1 MFLRFRLSVFIFVS
15 AKLKLKE
22 MERTKKLEVAS
33 VSALTILFLALALL
47 NVGSLSMPSSYWA
60 PGSISGDNQII
71 FDFDHVQQVK
81 EVYIFLGDEKQTKF
95 DVYGGEPSEWRLLSS
110 YDNTHYCS
118 WERINLGNTSTRFLK
133 FAFDASESTGKIGE
147 ILAISGEDK
156 IIVPTR
162 VHKEGESDST
172 SGEDIERLIDEQ
184 DVVDFPVV
192 QTYKYSTYFDEVY
205 FVRAAHDYLNLR
217 EPPEAHPPL
226 GKLIIAGGI
235 ACFGMNP
242 FGWRILGVLAAAV
255 MIPLMFLF
263 GKRMFKSAMA
273 GLFAASL
280 LTFDFAHFAL
290 SRLATG
296 EIYIALFSLMMFYF
310 FFDYVRIVNDGEKEK
325 KAERRLFISVVCF
338 GFWFATKWTA
348 AFGLAAILI
357 LLLISNLRNKRP
369 FYSDY
374 KIILAGLFVSAAIY
388 IAAYIP
394 YMLSGTGHGLWDVF
408 MKQVGMFGYHAWSVV
423 GTTHPFSSPWW
434 SWPLMLKT
442 LWLYSNTV
450 NGTVSTIV
458 LMGNPAIW
466 WGGIPALIAI
476 AAKFLRDAMK
486 SKVQEQDYLCL
497 FILIPFILL
506 WLPYALITRTLFIY
520 HFVPAVPFMILAI
533 TYWMNELQQ
542 KVSKV
547 KFIAVI
553 IAVLILTA
561 VLFFLFYPVISG
573 YPIAFEYKESLRW
586 LEGWIF

>member
-1 MFLRFRLSVFIFVS
+1 
-15 AKLKLKE
+15 
-22 MERTKKLEVAS
+22 MERINKLEIAS
-33 VSALTILFLALALL
+33 VSALTILFLVLALL
-47 NVGSLSMPSSYWA
+47 NIGSLSMPSSYWA
-60 PGSISGDNQII
+60 PGSVSGDKQII
-71 FDFDHVQQVK
+71 FDFDQVHQVK
-81 EVYIFLGDEKQTKF
+81 EVYIFLGDEEQTKF
-95 DVYGGEPSEWRLLSS
+95 DVYGGDPGEWRLLSS
-110 YDNTHYCS
+110 YDNKHYCS
-118 WERINLGNTSTRFLK
+118 WEKINLGNTSTRSLK
-133 FAFDASESTGKIGE
+133 FVFDASESKGKIGE
-147 ILAISGEDK
+147 VLAISGEKHNK
-156 IIVPTR
+156 IIVP
-162 VHKEGESDST
+162 VSVYEEGESDGT
-172 SGEDIERLIDEQ
+172 SGYDIERLIDEQ

-192 QTYKYSTYFDEVY
+192 QTYEYGTYFDEVY

-235 ACFGMNP
+235 VCFGMNP
-242 FGWRILGVLAAAV
+242 FGWRILGVLAATA
-255 MIPLMFLF
+255 MIPIMFLF
-263 GKRMFKSAMA
+263 GKRMFKSSMA
-273 GLFAASL
+273 GLFAAFL

-310 FFDYVRIVNDGEKEK
+310 FFDYARIVSDGEGEK
-325 KAERRLFISVVCF
+325 KAEKRLFISVICF
-338 GFWFATKWTA
+338 GLWFATKWTA

-408 MKQVGMFGYHAWSVV
+408 KKQIGMFAYHAVSVV
-423 GTTHPFSSPWW
+423 EATHPFSSPWW

-442 LWLYSNTV
+442 LWLFSNTV
-450 NGTVSTIV
+450 NDTVSTIV

-466 WGGIPALIAI
+466 WGGIPALIVI
-476 AAKFLRDAMK
+476 AAKLLRDAVK
-486 SKVQEQDYLCL
+486 SKVQERDYLCL
-497 FILIPFILL
+497 FILIPFLLL

-533 TYWMNELQQ
+533 TYWMNELQK

-547 KFIAVI
+547 KFVTVI
-553 IAVLILTA
+553 TVILILTA

-573 YPIAFEYKESLRW
+573 YPVASEYKESLRW

>member
-1 MFLRFRLSVFIFVS
+1 
-15 AKLKLKE
+15 
-22 MERTKKLEVAS
+22 MEKIRKLEIAS
-33 VSALTILFLALALL
+33 VSALTILFLVLALL
-47 NVGSLSMPSSYWA
+47 NIGSLSMPSSCWA
-60 PGSISGDNQII
+60 PGSISGEEEVQII

-81 EVYIFLGDEKQTKF
+81 AVYIFLGDEKQTKF
-95 DVYGGEPSEWRLLSS
+95 GVYGGEPGEWRLLSS

-118 WERINLGNTSTRFLK
+118 WEKINLGNTSTRFLK

-147 ILAISGEDK
+147 VLAISGEDK

-162 VHKEGESDST
+162 VYAEGESDSDST

-184 DVVDFPVV
+184 DIIEIPLV
-192 QTYKYSTYFDEVY
+192 QSYKYGTYFDEMY
-205 FVRAAHDYLNLR
+205 FVRTAWEHLNLE
-217 EPPEAHPPL
+217 EPYEWTHPPL

-255 MIPLMFLF
+255 MIPVMFLF

-273 GLFAASL
+273 GLFAAFL

-310 FFDYVRIVNDGEKEK
+310 FFDYARIVSDGEGEK
-325 KAERRLFISVVCF
+325 KAEKRLFISVICF

-369 FYSDY
+369 FYSNY

-423 GTTHPFSSPWW
+423 GATHPFSSPWW

-450 NGTVSTIV
+450 NGGTVSTIV
-458 LMGNPAIW
+458 LMGNPTIW
-466 WGGIPALIAI
+466 WGGIPALIVI
-476 AAKFLRDAMK
+476 AAKFLRGAVRAG
-486 SKVQEQDYLCL
+486 VQEQDYLCL

-542 KVSKV
+542 KASKG
-547 KFIAVI
+547 KFIAGITVI
-553 IAVLILTA
+553 LILTA
-561 VLFFLFYPVISG
+561 VLFCLFYPVISG

>member
-1 MFLRFRLSVFIFVS
+1 
-15 AKLKLKE
+15 
-22 MERTKKLEVAS
+22 MEKIRKLEIAS
-33 VSALTILFLALALL
+33 VSALTILFLVLALL
-47 NVGSLSMPSSYWA
+47 NIGSLSMPSSYWV
-60 PGSISGDNQII
+60 PESISGDNQII
-71 FDFDHVQQVK
+71 FDFGHVHQVK
-81 EVYIFLGDEKQTKF
+81 EVYVFLGDEKQTKF
-95 DVYGGEPSEWRLLSS
+95 NVYGGEPGEWTFLSS
-110 YDNTHYCS
+110 YDNKHYYS
-118 WERINLGNTSTRFLK
+118 WERINLGKTSTRFLK
-133 FAFDASESTGKIGE
+133 FVFDASESTGKIGE
-147 ILAISGEDK
+147 VLAISGEDK
-156 IIVPTR
+156 IIVPIR
-162 VHKEGESDST
+162 VYAEGESDST
-172 SGEDIERLIDEQ
+172 GGDDIERLIDEQ

-192 QTYKYSTYFDEVY
+192 QTYKYGTYFDEVY
-205 FVRAAHDYLNLR
+205 FVRTAWEHLNLE
-217 EPPEAHPPL
+217 EPYEWTHPPL

-263 GKRMFKSAMA
+263 GKRMFKSTMA

-280 LTFDFAHFAL
+280 LTFDFAHFTL

-310 FFDYVRIVNDGEKEK
+310 FFEYVRTRIVSDGEEGR
-325 KAERRLFISVVCF
+325 KAERCLFISVVCF
-338 GFWFATKWTA
+338 GLWFATKWTA

-423 GTTHPFSSPWW
+423 GATHPFSSPWW

-466 WGGIPALIAI
+466 WGGIPALIVI
-476 AAKFLRDAMK
+476 AAKFLRGAVK

-506 WLPYALITRTLFIY
+506 WIPYALITRILFIY

-542 KVSKV
+542 KVSKG

-553 IAVLILTA
+553 TVILILTA
-561 VLFFLFYPVISG
+561 VLFCLFYPVISG
-573 YPIAFEYKESLRW
+573 YPVALEYKESLRW